1 MALWTFDEPT
11 RTWYGRR
18 QTPIYNPD
26 ASIGQVLNDALLRS
40 RDNIVQI
47 DMDTGARMT
56 CGEFRSR
63 MVRAVQNL
71 TTAGLKPGDV
81 AVMANNNSENVGPL
95 ACALITL
102 GAQLN
107 PLAPG
112 FGHQD
117 MVHMLRLTRPKI
129 IFCDDNNLEVV
140 QGAAKEAIPDQ
151 NPPLYVVA
159 SRRDVAGV
167 HHAEDLLVRTGREDK
182 FRPWQVED
190 SRRTVAV
197 ILCSSGTTGPPK
209 GVCMSHAQLI
219 RGLASFFVPQS
230 EISFNF
236 SPLYWATGMFTL
248 LGSVV
253 GSTTRLVTCRPFSP
267 ETFFE
272 AVEQYRASFLFLAPS
287 YASEVLRS
295 ERIDRVDFS
304 SVHILTLGGSYV
316 SDGLRDR
323 LDRLLPNGRTYNG
336 VGSSEAGGVATDIGV
351 PRKRGAIGTPAT
363 NMAIRIVDESGRA
376 LGVGE
381 RGEVLAKFFEPFVG
395 YYNNPEATRAVIDEN
410 GFTRS
415 GDVAYIDEEGYL
427 FLVDRAKDIFK
438 YRGFHVSP
446 TELEA
451 IVEKLPGV
459 AAVCVVGIPADA
471 DRTTEL
477 PAAVIVRSP
486 GSLLSAREVIDAV
499 EAQVSDF
506 KRLRGGVHFV
516 DALPKTL
523 NGKVLRRRVLEMVQT
538 QKQSS

>member
-11 RTWYGRR
+11 RTWYGPRL
-18 QTPIYNPD
+18 TPIYNPD
-26 ASIGQVLNDALLRS
+26 ASLGQVLNDALLRS

-47 DMDTGARMT
+47 DMDTGRRLT
-56 CGEFRSR
+56 CGEFRLR

-71 TTAGLKPGDV
+71 TSAGLNPGDV
-81 AVMANNNSENVGPL
+81 AVMANNNSENVAPL

-102 GAQLN
+102 GAQVN

-112 FGHQD
+112 FARQD
-117 MVHMLRLTRPKI
+117 MVHMMRLTRPKI
-129 IFCDDNNLEVV
+129 IFCDDDNLELV
-140 QGAAKEAIPDQ
+140 QAAAKEAIPGRD
-151 NPPLYVVA
+151 PPLYAVA

-167 HHAEDLLVRTGREDK
+167 HHAEDLLVRTGREEQ

-190 SRRTVAV
+190 SRRTTAV

-219 RGLASFFVPQS
+219 RSLGSFFVSTPQ
-230 EISFNF
+230 ISFNF

-248 LGSVV
+248 LGAIV
-253 GSTTRLVTCRPFSP
+253 GASTRLVTCRPFSA

-272 AVEQYRASFLFLAPS
+272 AVEQYRASFLILVPA

-304 SVHILTLGGSYV
+304 SVRMLTLGGSYV

-323 LDRLLPNGRTYNG
+323 FDRYLPNGRTYNS
-336 VGSSEAGGVATDIGV
+336 VGSSETGWVAGDVIS
-351 PRKRGAIGTPAT
+351 PRKRGAIGTPAA
-363 NMAIRIVDESGRA
+363 NAELRIVDESGRA

-381 RGEVLAKFFEPFVG
+381 RGEVLVKSFEPFVG

-415 GDVAYIDEEGYL
+415 GDVAYFDAEGYL

-451 IVEKLPGV
+451 IVDKLPGV
-459 AAVCVVGIPADA
+459 AQVCVVGVPADA

-486 GSLLSAREVIDAV
+486 GSVLSAQDVIDAV
-499 EAQVSDF
+499 EVQVSDF

-523 NGKVLRRRVLEMVQT
+523 NGKVLRRSVLELILKG
-538 QKQSS
+538 QKS